1 MGHTREAVAA
11 GATSTSPM
19 LRPYTGDRASN
30 SAAKDTLLVMQHSM
44 SHRLCIASLV
54 EFIASNLQLLAV
66 DESRFA
72 ATKFDLADQLII
84 CRGLMDT

>member
-11 GATSTSPM
+11 GATSTSM

-44 SHRLCIASLV
+44 SHSP
-54 EFIASNLQLLAV
+54 
-66 DESRFA
+66 
-72 ATKFDLADQLII
+72 
-84 CRGLMDT
+84 